1 LSPLGADEKTAKNL
15 GHTSIDVVAVPGEHS
30 QTETNEIGTHIAHT
44 LDEMAGGNDD
54 DNEDNR
60 ADTKWRNAC
69 QNRLST
75 VKTDAD
81 LLEHQKDVL
90 DISDK
95 VIQKVMVTQET
106 ILLKTEW
113 PTEVIEAWCFGGH
126 LTAFARRSASL
137 CLGLLDHLLR
147 MNTATSWELTKKE
160 IDHYVKKFQT
170 FRDHASSPRQ
180 STTVS

>member
-1 LSPLGADEKTAKNL
+1 
-15 GHTSIDVVAVPGEHS
+15 VPGEHS
-30 QTETNEIGTHIAHT
+30 QTETNEIGTDIART
-44 LDEMAGGNDD
+44 LNDMAGRNDD
-54 DNEDNR
+54 DNEDNQ

-69 QNRLST
+69 QNWLSA
-75 VKTDAD
+75 VKPAAD
-81 LLEHQKDVL
+81 LLEHQKGVL

-106 ILLKTEW
+106 VLLKTEW

-126 LTAFARRSASL
+126 LTAIARCSASL

-160 IDHYVKKFQT
+160 IDDCVKKFQT
-170 FRDHASSPRQ
+170 FRDHASSPLQ
-180 STTVS
+180 STS